1 MAIPINALPP
11 NVAADNIFFS
21 KNVKAVVRVVDVL
34 KPKDYFASLFVKASP
49 NFSSG
54 NDPTIGP
61 AKGTSTIG
69 GIVGEK
75 TVLISLDKGTMSS
88 MTGAPVFDGTERS
101 QQITLPDGVELFS
114 KKPTTA
120 IVVTHQKYTL
130 VIFMQDDNPKMAKV
144 KLYKT
149 GGDNAMVGKE
159 TGRFAL
165 GEQFNPYLSIPSQ
178 HAASGVFSTEKHGSF
193 LYIIPHMKNGFA
205 IKLGDDVEKDQ
216 KLEFKEDGAFSLTGS
231 GAKIS
236 GNYIKKAESVDKVF
250 CDSAS
255 AKENGNRTVEDNIG
269 VVPGSQ
275 SVVVDKGGVMEFDS
289 EGMAKYFGT
298 DKFEGSEI
306 IEKVANTGDAVLYAI
321 FTRKGPTIIE
331 VPKTGGTAKVYDMNG
346 IAGETTYQKNREGE
360 FAFQPIYAKN
370 ENMFAWISVHG
381 DKKYRLNVLFP
392 RGKEKISFDI
402 ENPGPLAI
410 EGYQIAVDGK
420 QLFQALPAAG
430 EVKQTITIMGKSTG
444 YNAPKL
450 GAPDESLR
458 VRETSLTLVS
468 PAREIECESRRL
480 AVRQQEKNSRNAAQN
495 PHYDYNRNF
504 ARRHI

>member
-1 MAIPINALPP
+1 MAAIANVNALPP
-11 NVAADNIFFS
+11 NVAAAKIFS
-21 KNVKAVVRVVDVL
+21 AKDVKAVVRVVEAR
-34 KPKDYFASLFVKASP
+34 KPEDYFASLFAKTSP
-49 NFSSG
+49 NISGG

-75 TVLISLDKGTMSS
+75 KVLISLDKATMNS
-88 MTGAPVFDGTERS
+88 MTGSSVFDGTERS

-114 KKPTTA
+114 SKPTTA

-159 TGRFAL
+159 KNRFAL

-178 HAASGVFSTEKHGSF
+178 HAASGVFSMEKHGSF

-205 IKLGDDVEKDQ
+205 INLGDDVEKDQ

-231 GAKIS
+231 GAKLS
-236 GNYIKKAESVDKVF
+236 GNYVKKTESVDKVF

-255 AKENGNRTVEDNIG
+255 AKENGNRTVDDNIG

-275 SVVVDKGGVMEFDS
+275 SVVIDKGGVMEFSSSD
-289 EGMAKYFGT
+289 MTAYFGT

-321 FTRKGPTIIE
+321 FTRKGPAVIE
-331 VPKTGGTAKVYDMNG
+331 VPKSGASAKVYDMSG
-346 IAGETTYQKNREGE
+346 IEGETTYQKNDKGE
-360 FAFQPIYAKN
+360 FAFKPIYAQN
-370 ENMFAWISVHG
+370 DNMFAWISVHDG
-381 DKKYRLNVLFP
+381 KKYRLNVLFP

-402 ENPGPLAI
+402 EDPGPLTI

-430 EVKQTITIMGKSTG
+430 EVKQNIIVVGKSTG
-444 YNAPKL
+444 CNAPKL

-458 VRETSLTLVS
+458 VRDTNLTLVS
-468 PAREIECESRRL
+468 PAREIERENLRL
-480 AVRQQEKNSRNAAQN
+480 GKLQEKNSRNAANRDRN
-495 PHYDYNRNF
+495 PYF
-504 ARRHI
+504 ARRLGA